1 MDLQGK
7 VALVTG
13 GGVRVGRAISLGLA
27 GAGAHLVV
35 HYNQS
40 AGPAEE
46 TAAEARRLGVEALA
60 VQADLTRSENAF
72 AVAQATLDRFG
83 RADLV
88 VHAASPFL
96 RTPLADLSLE
106 TWRPLMGVLVE
117 SFWLLAQRLTPG
129 MVQREEGA
137 LVALLDQGA
146 FDAWP
151 DFLAHSV
158 GKSALWALVRN
169 LAAALAPQVRVNAIV
184 PGPVLPPPRASQERI
199 AQIAQRT
206 LAGRWGTPQDV
217 VDAVL
222 FLARADYITGEAL
235 FVDGGERWAHQ
246 LSPQPRPRS

>member
-1 MDLQGK
+1 
-7 VALVTG
+7 
-13 GGVRVGRAISLGLA
+13 
-27 GAGAHLVV
+27 
-35 HYNQS
+35 
-40 AGPAEE
+40 
-46 TAAEARRLGVEALA
+46 
-60 VQADLTRSENAF
+60 
-72 AVAQATLDRFG
+72 
-83 RADLV
+83 
-88 VHAASPFL
+88 
-96 RTPLADLSLE
+96 
-106 TWRPLMGVLVE
+106 
-117 SFWLLAQRLTPG
+117 
-129 MVQREEGA
+129 
-137 LVALLDQGA
+137 
-146 FDAWP
+146 
-151 DFLAHSV
+151 V